1 MALSIEE
8 VNKIVRKFAYKHK
21 AFENDKSRSQINP
34 ISKKRV
40 GMYQY
45 PEYWDGYNFS
55 AMMYDSILPHARADV
70 YPEHLLSVRSPNQT
84 EAQYE
89 YIKANYKATTLNVFE
104 DFKATISRAFAD
116 QNWSINVRPETDERF
131 GDDTFGKFINEEIEK
146 FGSVE
151 VFVKSMLPT
160 LKLIDPNGIIA
171 IEPEDFDIEDS
182 IENGEQLL
190 MSNNLIKPMPSYYNC
205 KRIVGQ
211 EYGRWYL
218 VIDEDKSYVKV
229 GSKVE
234 ESGII
239 LELFDDTNIWRIEQI
254 GKKSELTFGEP
265 VIYFQHE
272 LGYVPCRKLMGTPLL
287 VNNELVF
294 QSPFITAVPLLDQVV
309 LDESYL
315 QMSKATSA
323 FPFMVALGEICEFVD
338 REGNRCDNGQIFDPI
353 GGGYRTCGSCSGA
366 GVKSRFSPTG
376 MLLVK
381 PKTSMSEGDSGLS
394 GDYMKFVSPPMDTL
408 TFLRTEINTQMD
420 KSRSVLHLP
429 SSDAAG
435 TIGEASTATGSLNK
449 MRALYAFVKPIS
461 DQLFG
466 MYEFMLNTIG
476 QMRYGEYFGGVTLV
490 YPTSFDIS
498 TPSDYLAVISE
509 GIAAGVPPAV
519 TYANV
524 YNYIKAIN
532 YTDDESAAVYEL
544 IMNADE
550 LLLMGQA
557 DIVARLGLGTIEKW
571 QDVLHQSAPQLV
583 MELIR
588 TFVTNAEYQ
597 NFLDQPMQEQIVQL
611 RDAAVG
617 KVREV
622 LDPIQLAQQNLL
634 SGIS

>member
-8 VNKIVRKFAYKHK
+8 VNKIVSKFAYKHK
-21 AFENDKSRSQINP
+21 AFDNDKSRSQVNP
-34 ISKKRV
+34 ISKRRV

-89 YIKANYKATTLNVFE
+89 YIKANYKATTLNIFE

-131 GDDTFGKFINEEIEK
+131 GEDTFSKFINEEIDK

-151 VFVKSMLPT
+151 TFVKSMLPT

-171 IEPEDFDIEDS
+171 IEPEDFDIEEDG
-182 IENGEQLL
+182 NGEELL
-190 MSNNLIKPMPSYYNC
+190 IGNNLIKPMPSYYNC

-218 VIDEDKSYVKV
+218 VIDEDNSYVKV
-229 GSKVE
+229 GSKTE

-239 LELFDDTNIWRIEQI
+239 LELFDDTYIYRIEQV
-254 GKKSELTFGEP
+254 GKKSDMTFGEP
-265 VIYFQHE
+265 VVYFQHD

-408 TFLRTEINTQMD
+408 TFLRNEINTQMD

-429 SSDAAG
+429 SSDASG

-466 MYEFMLNTIG
+466 MYEFILNTIG
-476 QMRYGEYFGGVTLV
+476 SMRYGEYFGGVTLV

-532 YTDDESAAVYEL
+532 YTDDESAAMYEL
-544 IMNADE
+544 IMSADE

-571 QDVLHQSAPQLV
+571 QDVLHQAAPQLV

-588 TFVTNAEYQ
+588 NFIPNVDYD

-611 RDAAVG
+611 REAAVS

-634 SGIS
+634 SGIA